1 MTSTVLTGA
10 LGVIF
15 WVVAARS
22 FPAAAVG
29 QASAA
34 LSAMTFLAG
43 LAELNIVRIFIRFI
57 PEAGPATARFI
68 RRGYGLTVATGLVL
82 AAAFLALGFGH
93 GFLGTSWVVLG
104 GFLLA
109 TVLYSIFFV
118 QDGVLTALGA
128 AVWVP
133 LENLLFGVLR
143 VILLLALATIS
154 QQWGILLALPVPIVI
169 AVVVVNWYIFMRLVP
184 RHVAGSHRSAH
195 IDWAQIKGFVAA
207 DYAAS
212 ALASCVALLPPVLVA
227 AVLGADVTAYFYVPW
242 FIGVSFSTLLWSVV
256 MPFVVESARAPHAVA
271 LLIRRTARLVAVVSG
286 AACVI
291 TTLAGPVIL
300 ATLGS
305 AYAAE
310 GVTTLKVIAASFPFT
325 ALITFYAALCLLRQ
339 TLKALVVI
347 QAIKAALFLASS
359 VLTLRWYGIEGLAV
373 TYLVLEGTAAMLLV
387 PRTRDSYR
395 LLTSAAADD
404 PSRVPPSEVRG
415 APVPTNAAPKTGNGA
430 PNEPASGCAS
440 RDLA

>member
-1 MTSTVLTGA
+1 MMSTVLTG
-10 LGVIF
+10 LFGVIF

-22 FPAAAVG
+22 FPAAEVG
-29 QASAA
+29 RASAA

-43 LAELNIVRIFIRFI
+43 LAELNIVSVLIRFI

-68 RRGYGLTVATGLVL
+68 RRGYGLAVATGLIL
-82 AAAFLALGFGH
+82 TTAFLALGFGQR
-93 GFLGTSWVVLG
+93 FLGTNWVVLG
-104 GFLLA
+104 AFLLA

-154 QQWGILLALPVPIVI
+154 QQWGILLALPLPIVI
-169 AVVVVNWYIFMRLVP
+169 AVVVVNWYIFGRLVP

-207 DYAAS
+207 DYAVS
-212 ALASCVALLPPVLVA
+212 AVASCVALLPPVLVA
-227 AVLGADVTAYFYVPW
+227 AVLGTDVTAYFYVPW
-242 FIGVSFSTLLWSVV
+242 FIGVSFGTLLWSVV
-256 MPFVVESARAPHAVA
+256 MPFVVESATAPHAAAPLV
-271 LLIRRTARLVAVVSG
+271 RRTARLVAAVSG

-291 TTLAGPVIL
+291 TTLAAPVIL

-310 GVTTLKVIAASFPFT
+310 GGTTLRVIAISFPFT
-325 ALITFYAALCLLRQ
+325 ALITFYTALCLLRK
-339 TLKALVVI
+339 TLRALVVI

-373 TYLVLEGTAAMLLV
+373 TYLVLEATAAMLLV

-395 LLTSAAADD
+395 LIRSAAA
-404 PSRVPPSEVRG
+404 
-415 APVPTNAAPKTGNGA
+415 A
-430 PNEPASGCAS
+430 PNNRARSTQ
-440 RDLA
+440 